1 MNKKLFTELEMRVL
15 GLINEYRNLQGI
27 NSGNLVHLLNKD
39 LGFVSEKN
47 YAFSENLLHKV
58 LRKFIEEGKI
68 YKTSDKLLY
77 PNY

>member
-1 MNKKLFTELEMRVL
+1 MRIL
-15 GLINEYRNLQGI
+15 GLINEYRNKQGVT
-27 NSGNLVHLLNKD
+27 STDLVHATNRE

-47 YAFSENLLHKV
+47 YAFSENLVHKI

-68 YKTSDKLLY
+68 YKTSEKVLY